1 MNAQRDDFQGDSRI
15 DQQASRQDML
25 PLSLALVHLTCRKRR
40 RKRSHQNDQNAIL
53 QLGMRAGAFMASY
66 HPKTSH
72 TYYLLTRYMFSN
84 GEQLPAFL

>member
-40 RKRSHQNDQNAIL
+40 RKRSHQNAIL

-72 TYYLLTRYMFSN
+72 TYYLPTRYMFSN
-84 GEQLPAFL
+84 GEQLPNFL